1 MDKIEYIIF
10 ITLLLHS
17 GYCNKIILHKKKICT
32 TDFALYLQS
41 TEICT
46 LLPNLYLRTRSRIQT
61 WEPQTVAAVSSTFCC
76 KNKIQLQIFIKYF
89 PIFIIPTESCYSLT
103 VYSFQI
109 TGSSSLSSLLKNG
122 QIFWMVPI

>member
-1 MDKIEYIIF
+1 MDNIEHIIF

-46 LLPNLYLRTRSRIQT
+46 QHPNLYLRPRIHL
-61 WEPQTVAAVSSTFCC
+61 WKSQTVAAVFSTFSCC
-76 KNKIQLQIFIKYF
+76 KDKIQLQIFIKYF
-89 PIFIIPTESCYSLT
+89 PIFLIPTESCYYSLT
-103 VYSFQI
+103 ACSFQMMWS
-109 TGSSSLSSLLKNG
+109 GSLPSLLKNG